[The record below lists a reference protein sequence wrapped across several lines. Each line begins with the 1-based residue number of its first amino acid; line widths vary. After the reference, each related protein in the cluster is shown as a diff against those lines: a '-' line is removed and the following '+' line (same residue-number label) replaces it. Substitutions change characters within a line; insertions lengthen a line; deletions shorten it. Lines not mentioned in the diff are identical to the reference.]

1 MNRPAATQRHWQ
13 EPLGRVRIAVVVS
26 RFNAPVTR
34 RLLEGAV
41 NCLRAHHIPSGDTRV
56 VVCPGAFELPQVA
69 SRLAA
74 TGSWDAIVCLGAVIR
89 GETPHFDYV
98 CAESARGIQQ
108 VALTF
113 GLPVVFGVL
122 TTNTERQ
129 ARERS
134 GGKHGNKGWDAVVT
148 ALEMISVYRSIP
160 GRRRRSRS

>member
-1 MNRPAATQRHWQ
+1 M
-13 EPLGRVRIAVVVS
+13 GRVRIAVVVS

-41 NCLRAHHIPSGDTRV
+41 NCLRAHRVRSTDTRV

-69 SRLAA
+69 SRLAVA
-74 TGSWDAIVCLGAVIR
+74 GSWDAVVCLGAVIR

-108 VALTF
+108 VALTT

-129 ARERS
+129 AMERS
-134 GGKHGNKGWDAVVT
+134 GGKYGNKGWDAVVT
-148 ALEMISVYRSIP
+148 ALEMISVFRSIR
-160 GRRRRSRS
+160 GRRRRSHS